1 MVVECMPREK
11 ILEIVDYL
19 DAPTLIISIS
29 SWGNSIPLYLAEFH
43 INLIHTEFFNFNDEI
58 LELPIFHSIT
68 DEDARR
74 IAKTVKK
81 YQGKVKQIYVH
92 CDAGIPRSAGVAA
105 AISKYLNN
113 DDFKWFVSLYCPNMT
128 CYTKVLFALN
138 EEDYKYEVL

>member
-29 SWGNSIPLYLAEFH
+29 SYEASIPLYLAEFH
-43 INLIHTEFFNFNDEI
+43 INLVHTEFFNFNDEI
-58 LELPIFHSIT
+58 LELLIFHSIT

-81 YQGKVKQIYVH
+81 YQDKVKQIYVH
-92 CDAGIPRSAGVAA
+92 CDAGISRSAGVAA

-113 DDFKWFVSLYCPNMT
+113 DDFKWFVSPYCPNMT
-128 CYTKVLFALN
+128 CYTKVLSALN
-138 EEDYKYEVL
+138 EEDYY